1 MSILQIQNLRHS
13 YGGFDIIRN
22 VNLNVE
28 KHHRTGLIGLNGSG
42 KTTLLKILHGSLE
55 PSEGMINSSS
65 GLKISF
71 LTQDPQ
77 FDNSKTLLQ
86 YVTESRS
93 DILKL
98 DKEIEK
104 LHDEMEHDHSEE
116 LLKKYENLTHEFET
130 LGGFSFSTERKLVL
144 THLRFDTDLW
154 HKKLSDFSGGE
165 KTRIQLARIL
175 LEPFDLLLLDEPTN
189 HLDYSMILWLE
200 RYLYNMGKPYIL
212 ISHDRHFLDRTVDQI
227 WEIDRK
233 TIYAFK
239 GNYSGYLQESER
251 QKALQKKMFDQQKK
265 VIEKTEDFIR
275 RNMAGQKVNQAKSRQ
290 KMLDKMDIIEKPAES
305 KRIKIRF
312 DTESRS
318 GNDVFRIE
326 KLDLK
331 LYGRKLIENL
341 NLNVHYQDK
350 IVLIGRNGCG
360 KTSFLK
366 LLMGE
371 IRQTCGTLYKGA
383 NLKVGYYDQ
392 MHIHVPDGI
401 TVMDY
406 IWSIMP
412 DAVKGQVIGYLAG
425 FGFTGEDLDKKTD
438 VLSGG
443 EKARLYLLRI
453 LYDKPNLLI
462 LDEPTNHLDV
472 FMVDALE
479 KALREY
485 DGTLIFVS
493 HDMYFINNV
502 AERKLLFRNSSISE
516 TDKSIEQIADEQTE
530 SKKKKK
536 STDRKPDQGKSRKV
550 NPQVIEKLLEEI
562 SELEDEKDSMH
573 IKIAEKEACYSRP
586 EYYQNHEKMDKLKTE
601 IAEDKK
607 KSEELSSKIEDLE
620 MKYLML
626 TDEDQEIS

>member
-28 KHHRTGLIGLNGSG
+28 KHHKIGLIGLNGSG
-42 KTTLLKILHGSLE
+42 KTTLLNILHGSLS
-55 PSEGMINSSS
+55 PSEGSINSST

-77 FDNSKTLLQ
+77 FDDSKTLLQ
-86 YVTESRS
+86 YVTESRN
-93 DILKL
+93 DIMRL
-98 DKEIEK
+98 DKEIER
-104 LHDEMEHDHSEE
+104 LHNEMETDHSEE
-116 LLKKYENLTHEFET
+116 LLKEYEQLTHEFEA

-144 THLRFDTDLW
+144 THLRFDVEVW
-154 HKKLSDFSGGE
+154 NKELSDFSGGE

-200 RYLYNMGKPYIL
+200 RYLYNMDKPYIL
-212 ISHDRHFLDRTVDQI
+212 ISHDRHFLDRTVNQI

-233 TIYAFK
+233 TITAFK

-251 QKALQKKMFDQQKK
+251 QKALQKKMFDQQQK

-290 KMLDKMDIIEKPAES
+290 KMLDKMDIVEKPSES
-305 KRIKIRF
+305 RRIKIRF

-318 GNDVFRIE
+318 GNDVYRIE
-326 KLDLK
+326 NLDLK
-331 LYGRKLIENL
+331 LYGKKLIENL

-350 IVLIGRNGCG
+350 IVLIGKNGCG

-371 IRQTCGTLYKGA
+371 TRQTSGILYKGS
-383 NLKVGYYDQ
+383 NLKIGYYDQ
-392 MHIHVPDGI
+392 MHVHVPDGI

-412 DAVKGQVIGYLAG
+412 DAVKGQVMGYLAG
-425 FGFTGEDLDKKTD
+425 FGFTGQDIEKKTD

-479 KALREY
+479 KALNEF

-502 AERKLLFRNSSISE
+502 AERKLLFKDNSIVE
-516 TDKSIEQIADEQTE
+516 TDLSIEQIAEGQTE
-530 SKKKKK
+530 TRKKKKNNDNK
-536 STDRKPDQGKSRKV
+536 QNQDKPRKV
-550 NPQVIEKLLEEI
+550 NPQIIEKLLEQI
-562 SELEDEKDSMH
+562 SELEANKDAVN
-573 IKIAEKEACYSRP
+573 KAVTEKEACYAKP
-586 EYYQNHEKMDKLKTE
+586 EYYQNHEKMDKLKKE
-601 IAEDKK
+601 ISDDKK
-607 KSEELSSKIEDLE
+607 RSEELNAEIEKLE

-626 TDEDQEIS
+626 TDEDQEVL

>member
-13 YGGFDIIRN
+13 YGGYDIIKN

-28 KHHRTGLIGLNGSG
+28 KHHRIGLIGLNGSG
-42 KTTLLKILHGSLE
+42 KTTLLKLMHGNLS
-55 PSEGMINSSS
+55 PSEGMINYAS

-77 FDNSKTLLQ
+77 FDDSKTLLQ
-86 YVTESRS
+86 YVTESRN
-93 DILKL
+93 DILRL
-98 DKEIEK
+98 DREIEK
-104 LHDEMEHDHSEE
+104 LHDEMEYNHSDE
-116 LLKKYENLTHEFET
+116 LLKNYEKLTHEFEV
-130 LGGFSFSTERKLVL
+130 LGGFNFSTERKLVL
-144 THLRFDTDLW
+144 THLSFETDLW

-189 HLDYSMILWLE
+189 HLDYSMIIWLE
-200 RYLYNMGKPYIL
+200 KYLYNMGKPYIL
-212 ISHDRHFLDRTVDQI
+212 ISHDRHFLDRTVNLI
-227 WEIDRK
+227 WEIDGK
-233 TIYAFK
+233 TISTFK
-239 GNYSGYLQESER
+239 GNYSAYILESDR
-251 QKALQKKMFDQQKK
+251 QKALQMKMYEQQKK

-290 KMLDKMDIIEKPAES
+290 KMLEKMDKIEKPSES
-305 KRIKIRF
+305 KKIKIRF
-312 DTESRS
+312 STESRS

-326 KLDLK
+326 SL
-331 LYGRKLIENL
+331 NL
-341 NLNVHYQDK
+341 NLYGKNLIKDLGLDVHYQDK
-350 IVLIGRNGCG
+350 IVLIGKNGCG

-371 IRQTCGTLYKGA
+371 IKQTNGSIYRGA
-383 NLKVGYYDQ
+383 NLKIGYYDQ

-406 IWSIMP
+406 IWRIMP
-412 DAVKGQVIGYLAG
+412 DAVKGQVIGFLAG

-479 KALREY
+479 KALKEF

-493 HDMYFINNV
+493 HDMYFIKNV
-502 AERKLLFRNSSISE
+502 AQRKLVFKDSVIVETHSTIEDIADGQTE
-516 TDKSIEQIADEQTE
+516 TDKKQKSADSRQTQN
-530 SKKKKK
+530 KTK
-536 STDRKPDQGKSRKV
+536 KV
-550 NPQVIEKLLEEI
+550 NPQIIEKLFEEI
-562 SELEDEKDSMH
+562 SELEDSRDE
-573 IKIAEKEACYSRP
+573 IVKEISNLESCYSLP
-586 EYYQNHEKMDKLKTE
+586 DFFQNHEKMEQLKKDIVSNKNKLQ
-601 IAEDKK
+601 ICIDQ
-607 KSEELSSKIEDLE
+607 IDDLE

-626 TDEDQEIS
+626 TDDNEE